1 MTKSKKKATPVKKHT
16 VKKAPASTAAKSAS
30 ASAPAAS
37 KTPLVTAQPQFKQ
50 QAAIQSGMFL
60 YTNDSWSNAYFN
72 DNDLHSLERKL
83 FG

>member
-16 VKKAPASTAAKSAS
+16 VKKAPASAAAKSAS
-30 ASAPAAS
+30 ASAAS
-37 KTPLVTAQPQFKQ
+37 QTPLVTAQPQFKQ

>member
-1 MTKSKKKATPVKKHT
+1 MKSKKKATAAKKHA
-16 VKKAPASTAAKSAS
+16 VGKAPSSDAKKTAS
-30 ASAPAAS
+30 ASAPVTS
-37 KTPLVTAQPQFKQ
+37 KIPLVAAQPQFKQ

-60 YTNDSWSNAYFN
+60 YTNDNWSNAYFN

>member
-1 MTKSKKKATPVKKHT
+1 LFSQKKEEIVTKSKKKASTVKKHT
-16 VKKAPASTAAKSAS
+16 AKKTPAT
-30 ASAPAAS
+30 S
-37 KTPLVTAQPQFKQ
+37 KTPLVTAEPQFKQ

-72 DNDLHSLERKL
+72 DNDLHNLERKL